1 MPPRAHR
8 RGGGAAGGS
17 EAGPKGGLE
26 VGLGAGLTG
35 EAEEAMEAMEAI
47 VLMEAEAEAEEE
59 EKEEEKE
66 GVADEPCTRLVLL
79 QTKALLFLLRE
90 EKEQEAAVEE
100 GAVAEEASAAAGS
113 DGGADGVCVPSW
125 IFGWER
131 RAFSFSSALDPM
143 VAIAAVNLA
152 LLCHRGRTGAPG
164 APDAPGALTAPGAFG
179 ASGLTGASGATGAI
193 GAASSSPDA
202 PSPGGDPLWRGG
214 LRLYDPCCG
223 SGTVL
228 AAAAALGCTRLYGAD
243 LRALTPDSHPE
254 LTPGPH
260 PITPP
265 LSQPYA

>member
-26 VGLGAGLTG
+26 VGLGAGLSG
-35 EAEEAMEAMEAI
+35 EAEEATGAMEAI

-90 EKEQEAAVEE
+90 EEEQEAAVEE
-100 GAVAEEASAAAGS
+100 GAVAEEVSAAAGS

-164 APDAPGALTAPGAFG
+164 APDAPGALIAPGAFG

-193 GAASSSPDA
+193 GAGSSPDA
-202 PSPGGDPLWRGG
+202 PSHGGDPLWRGG

-260 PITPP
+260 PIIPP
-265 LSQPYA
+265 LSHPYP